1 MITGIP
7 LKQHRPD
14 WQLQMAQAVSDPAKL
29 LRILELDPKQLEAD
43 LSETGFRLKVPMA
56 FIQRMQKGKPTD
68 PLLLQ
73 VLTRMAEHA
82 VTPGYVHDPVGDLN
96 AMQTPGLIQKYSG
109 RALLVVTG
117 ACAVHCRYCFRR
129 QFPYG
134 EANLSRENWNQAL
147 DYLRENPDVH
157 EIILSGGDPL
167 ALPDHRLHEML
178 SELEG
183 IPHLKRLRIHT
194 RLPVVIPDRVTD
206 ELVALLSRTRL
217 ITCVVVHIN
226 HAQEIDSSLSSAL
239 AYLGESNTTLLNQAV
254 LLKDI
259 NDTELAQSE
268 LAESLYEAGVL
279 PYYLH
284 LLDPVQGSAH
294 FDIEASRA
302 QEIHESLR
310 KTLPGYLVPR
320 LVRETSGEPYKTP
333 IESIQIVSA

>member
-14 WQLQMAQAVSDPAKL
+14 WQLQMAQAVSDPAEL
-29 LRILELDPKQLEAD
+29 LRSLCLDPSQLGAD

-56 FIQRMQKGKPTD
+56 FIQRMEKGNPTD

-73 VLTRMAEHA
+73 VLTRTAEHA
-82 VTPGYVHDPVGDLN
+82 VTPGFVSDPVGDLN

-129 QFPYG
+129 HFPYG
-134 EANLSRENWNQAL
+134 EANLSREHWDQAL
-147 DYLRENPDVH
+147 DYLRENPDIH

-178 SELEG
+178 CELEE

-206 ELVALLSRTRL
+206 EFVALLNRIRLRTC
-217 ITCVVVHIN
+217 IVVHIN
-226 HAQEIDSSLSSAL
+226 HAQEIDSSLSAAL
-239 AYLGESNTTLLNQAV
+239 AKLRQSDATLLNQAV

-259 NDTELAQSE
+259 NDSVQSQSE
-268 LAESLYEAGVL
+268 LAESLYESGVL

-284 LLDPVQGSAH
+284 LLDPVDGSAH
-294 FDIEASRA
+294 FDIGASRA
-302 QEIHESLR
+302 QNIHESLR
-310 KTLPGYLVPR
+310 KALPGYLVPR
-320 LVRETSGEPYKTP
+320 LVRETPGEPYKTP
-333 IESIQIVSA
+333 IESIQIVSG